1 MSAANPITADRDEFL
16 RERLTC
22 LGGSD
27 AASLFSAGYGCQ
39 RRLYYSKRSV
49 PADSGDDDSPILR
62 RGRKLER
69 VALEEF
75 AIASGRR
82 LEYVGLVRHP
92 QHPEIGAHQD
102 AVEWDDANLQSGP
115 GTIEVK
121 CLGRE
126 SFFRT
131 KRDGISDDYTLQIQ
145 QGMLAAGTQ
154 WGTFVVFWP
163 DGFQL
168 LWWDVERD
176 EQLCQMIRQTAV
188 DTWQAIQD
196 PDSLL
201 PDRLDPHDKRCATC
215 RWQRTCQGARLLEI
229 MDAGKADD
237 GDLEFDGG
245 LAALAA
251 EYHELKQAAGEA
263 DDLASESGDR
273 LRAALGDRQAA
284 ETHGY
289 RIYYRVS
296 ERASVDTKAL
306 KKDLP
311 EIAAKYTKT
320 TATRALRI
328 FPTHT
333 RED

>member
-1 MSAANPITADRDEFL
+1 MTTLPILADRDEFL

-27 AASLFSAGYGCQ
+27 AASLFSAGYGCL
-39 RRLYYSKRSV
+39 RRLFYSKRNT
-49 PADSGDDDSPILR
+49 PADAGDDDSPILR

-75 AIASGRR
+75 ALASGRR
-82 LEYVGLVRHP
+82 LESVGLICHP
-92 QHPEIGAHQD
+92 DYPEIGAHQD
-102 AVEWDDANLQSGP
+102 AVEYDDTRPERGP

-131 KRDGISDDYTLQIQ
+131 KREGMIDDYQLQIQ
-145 QGMLAAGTQ
+145 HGMLAAGTQ

-176 EQLCQMIRQTAV
+176 EDLCRMIQDAAVATWRQ
-188 DTWQAIQD
+188 IQD

-201 PDRLDPHDKRCATC
+201 PERLDPHDKRCATC
-215 RWQRTCQGARLLEI
+215 RWQRSCQGARLLEI
-229 MDAGKADD
+229 MEAGKADEN
-237 GDLEFDGG
+237 DLEFDGTI
-245 LAALAA
+245 AALAA
-251 EYHELKQAAGEA
+251 EYHELRRIAADAGDMADEA
-263 DDLASESGDR
+263 ANALK
-273 LRAALGDRQAA
+273 AALGDRQAA
-284 ETHGY
+284 ETHGF

-311 EIAAKYTKT
+311 DVAAKYTKT

-328 FPTHT
+328 YPARS